1 MVLIIGGKAQGKT
14 EYART
19 KYGDDADIFDN
30 LQDWFREELLAGRN
44 PEAEITAYASEHPDC
59 IIICNEA
66 GNGIVPMDP
75 FERDYRE
82 RLGRTLIKLAGQA
95 ESVIRVICGIGQKI
109 K

>member
-1 MVLIIGGKAQGKT
+1 MILIIGGKAQGKT
-14 EYART
+14 EYVRT
-19 KYGDDADIFDN
+19 EYGETAEVFDN

-44 PEAEITAYASEHPDC
+44 PEEGIFSYVAENPDA
-59 IIICNEA
+59 IIISNEV

-82 RLGRTLIKLAGQA
+82 KLGRTLIKLARQA